1 MQPRD
6 GLVPKKGADA
16 FDRPELLAVPHG
28 PDTASVQ
35 EGLVD
40 GEVEPVAGGLHA
52 GAVERTRPASDGD
65 PAAARTPES
74 VVVDAIL
81 EEQQIDSRV

>member
-16 FDRPELLAVPHG
+16 LDRPEILAMLHG

-35 EGLVD
+35 EGLVHRKI
-40 GEVEPVAGGLHA
+40 EPVAGNLHA
-52 GAVERTRPASDGD
+52 GAVERTRPPSDGD
-65 PAAARTPES
+65 PAAARAAES
-74 VVVDAIL
+74 LVIDAVL
-81 EEQQIDSRV
+81 EEQQIDPRI